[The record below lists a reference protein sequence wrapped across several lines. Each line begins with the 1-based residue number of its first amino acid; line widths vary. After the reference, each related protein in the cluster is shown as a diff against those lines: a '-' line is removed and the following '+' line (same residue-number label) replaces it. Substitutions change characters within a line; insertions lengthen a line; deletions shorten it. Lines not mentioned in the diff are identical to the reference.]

1 MAIWRRKKI
10 PDPTDSNRTVDVLVV
25 PIVETQEK
33 YSEITLQDGTT
44 VRTKMTPLEVCRV
57 EGRWDAEGNPVYVVK
72 SQNLVVVDDVPDD
85 LRRPSRT

>member
-1 MAIWRRKKI
+1 MAMWKRKQI
-10 PDPTDSNRTVDVLVV
+10 PDPTNPNRKVDALVV

-33 YSEITLQDGTT
+33 YSEITLRDGTT

-72 SQNLVVVDDVPDD
+72 SQNLVVADDVPED
-85 LRRPSRT
+85 LRRPGA